1 MNGTHEHD
9 IYYDEEFERILTA
22 LGRAPASGFSLD

>member
-22 LGRAPASGFSLD
+22 LHRAPASSLD